1 VGSKWGGPG
10 AKTGIEKNWHRAI
23 KREENAVKNT
33 LFLLGKIL
41 SLSASFTPL
50 KTLDPTL
57 LSQLKETLPAAL
69 FEKLNGSLSL
79 DQDQLKIAEY
89 KVQLLE
95 ERLRLIRIAK
105 YGPGSEKLSDAQL
118 ELLELE
124 PGVSSAEV
132 KAESERDQLKVP
144 LKPRRKHPGRQEL
157 PANLPRVEKIIA
169 CTPEQCVCGNCGKE
183 NSVIGYET
191 SEQLDVKP
199 AQYFVVVTKREK
211 RACKSCAEQGVECA
225 PAPVRIIEKGLA
237 SDRVVIDTVVSKY
250 ADYVPLY
257 RQSAILERETGI
269 ELSRAT
275 LDGWVMRVGESL
287 RPISAAMGRQLL
299 SGSYIQADE
308 TTVGVQMHDGRGK
321 NHQAYLW
328 QYSRPGGP
336 VVFDFRMGREREGPK
351 QFLGDFE
358 GILQTD
364 GYGAYDHIGGKGIVH
379 AGCWAHARRKFF
391 EAVKLNPK
399 DQSSIQIVAQIN
411 ELFAIDA
418 QAREEGLSPM
428 DRHVLRSEKTKP
440 LLEQIKAAIQ
450 AARGS
455 ALPKSA
461 LAKACDYTLTL
472 WTRLTRFLEYP
483 ELELSNNLA
492 ENAIRPIAIGRKNW
506 IHLGS
511 KEAGPRVAAILSIVE
526 TCRRLSLPIRDYL
539 ASVLPGLEDF
549 PASRVAELTPTAWA
563 ARN

>member
-1 VGSKWGGPG
+1 
-10 AKTGIEKNWHRAI
+10 
-23 KREENAVKNT
+23 
-33 LFLLGKIL
+33 
-41 SLSASFTPL
+41 LSASFTPL
-50 KTLDPTL
+50 KSLDPTL
-57 LSQLKETLPAAL
+57 VGQLKETLPAAL
-69 FEKLNGSLSL
+69 FEKLNGSLSI
-79 DQDQLKIAEY
+79 DQDQLKFAEY
-89 KVQLLE
+89 KVLVLE
-95 ERLRLIRIAK
+95 ERLRLVRLDK

-132 KAESERDQLKVP
+132 KAESERDQLKLP

-183 NSVIGYET
+183 TSVIGYET

-211 RACKSCAEQGVECA
+211 RACKGCAEQGVECA
-225 PAPVRIIEKGLA
+225 PVPVRIIEKGLA

-269 ELSRAT
+269 ELSRGT
-275 LDGWVMRVGESL
+275 LDSWVMRVGEML
-287 RPISAAMGRQLL
+287 RPISAAMGQELL

-364 GYGAYDHIGGKGIVH
+364 GYGAYDHIGGEGIVH
-379 AGCWAHARRKFF
+379 AACWAHARRKFF
-391 EAVKLNPK
+391 DAVKLNPK
-399 DQSSIQIVAQIN
+399 DQTSIQIVVQIN

-418 QAREEGLSPM
+418 QARQEGLSPT
-428 DRHVLRSEKTKP
+428 DRHVVRLEKTKP
-440 LLEQIKAAIQ
+440 LLEQIKVTIQ
-450 AARGS
+450 AARSS

-472 WTRLTRFLEYP
+472 WTRLGRFLEYP

-492 ENAIRPIAIGRKNW
+492 ENAMRPVALGRKNW

-539 ASVLPGLEDF
+539 ASVLPGLDDF
-549 PASRVAELTPTAWA
+549 PAHRVVELTPSAWA

>member
-1 VGSKWGGPG
+1 
-10 AKTGIEKNWHRAI
+10 
-23 KREENAVKNT
+23 

-69 FEKLNGSLSL
+69 FEKLNGALSL

-132 KAESERDQLKVP
+132 KAESERDQLKLP

-225 PAPVRIIEKGLA
+225 PRPVRIIEKGLA

-428 DRHVLRSEKTKP
+428 DRHVLRSDKTKP

-549 PASRVAELTPTAWA
+549 PANRVAELTPSAWA